1 MIEQRDLVLVT
12 IPFTDTPVPLYAIAQ
27 LKSVALEAGWSCRT
41 IDLNNQF
48 IKQIY
53 QHRYSTD
60 LVDWFY
66 HETYHPGIEQ
76 FLSDMFDSMAKQ
88 ILASNPKIV
97 GISLFTYAC
106 QIATKYLCIHL
117 RKRAPNVKII
127 LGGSGVYDNVL
138 GESEYID
145 AMKYMKLVDHH
156 FVGDAEISFYDFLK
170 GEKNIKGLDKPEWE
184 EITNA
189 QLAEIPYANF
199 EDYDWSIYR
208 KPIIPMTASRGC
220 VRRCKFCSDIAHW
233 KLFSFRTGQHIFD
246 EMMYQKK
253 KYGISRFH
261 FTDALINGNVKEFRV
276 LCGLLSE
283 YNTANPDDKISWVSQ
298 FIFRP
303 RRQFAEEDWRLLAG
317 SNPLELHVGVESLD
331 PTVRHDMGKKFD
343 QDDMEFNLEQ
353 ALKYNIQ
360 IHCMMI
366 VGYPTEDEA
375 SIEVAKDWLR
385 TRTRFHDII
394 SLSWGGTMAI
404 LPGTYLDKNQEDY
417 EIEVYGPPWQL
428 WRSPVSTVEKRV
440 RWWNELSDLSKE
452 LGYRT
457 SVGIENNAVIDI
469 LSSMDHQKPVQA
481 YSNDRALDPQTIKL
495 VEDVL

>member
-88 ILASNPKIV
+88 ILASDPKIV

-170 GEKNIKGLDKPEWE
+170 GEK
-184 EITNA
+184 T
-189 QLAEIPYANF
+189 
-199 EDYDWSIYR
+199 
-208 KPIIPMTASRGC
+208 
-220 VRRCKFCSDIAHW
+220 
-233 KLFSFRTGQHIFD
+233 
-246 EMMYQKK
+246 
-253 KYGISRFH
+253 
-261 FTDALINGNVKEFRV
+261 
-276 LCGLLSE
+276 
-283 YNTANPDDKISWVSQ
+283 
-298 FIFRP
+298 
-303 RRQFAEEDWRLLAG
+303 
-317 SNPLELHVGVESLD
+317 
-331 PTVRHDMGKKFD
+331 
-343 QDDMEFNLEQ
+343 
-353 ALKYNIQ
+353 
-360 IHCMMI
+360 
-366 VGYPTEDEA
+366 
-375 SIEVAKDWLR
+375 
-385 TRTRFHDII
+385 
-394 SLSWGGTMAI
+394 
-404 LPGTYLDKNQEDY
+404 
-417 EIEVYGPPWQL
+417 
-428 WRSPVSTVEKRV
+428 
-440 RWWNELSDLSKE
+440 
-452 LGYRT
+452 
-457 SVGIENNAVIDI
+457 
-469 LSSMDHQKPVQA
+469 
-481 YSNDRALDPQTIKL
+481 
-495 VEDVL
+495 